1 MSLRTVTLHVPYA
14 DNEQQFLMQAVQAA
28 LRTFRERNRSCA
40 GQEPIQAAP
49 APEGLSPSAFRE
61 PQSCEADLA
70 LAT

>member
-1 MSLRTVTLHVPYA
+1 MSPRTVTLQVPYV

-28 LRTFRERNRSCA
+28 LRAFRERNRSCA
-40 GQEPIQAAP
+40 GQ

-61 PQSCEADLA
+61 PQPCEAKLA